1 MLLHVELKEPTF
13 NPFGS
18 MGAAKPWTIAQRL
31 KYAKLPT
38 LGKIRFIP
46 RKNYKPNEPLHKGPN
61 NGYLDNFDNEW
72 VKGPSRTAGQEFEWD
87 VQLSKLGT
95 KQLGWA
101 SRDDKHLNVS
111 LDGKITHK

>member
-1 MLLHVELKEPTF
+1 
-13 NPFGS
+13 
-18 MGAAKPWTIAQRL
+18 MGAAKPQTIAQRL

-72 VKGPSRTAGQEFEWD
+72 VKGPSRTAGKSLSGTFSYPNQERNNL
-87 VQLSKLGT
+87 VGHLGMI
-95 KQLGWA
+95 
-101 SRDDKHLNVS
+101 N
-111 LDGKITHK
+111 I